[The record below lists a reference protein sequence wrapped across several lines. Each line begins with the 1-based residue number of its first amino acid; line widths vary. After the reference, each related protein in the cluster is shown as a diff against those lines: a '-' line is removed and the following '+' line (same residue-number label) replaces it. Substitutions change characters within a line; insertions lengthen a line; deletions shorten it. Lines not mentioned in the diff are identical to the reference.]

1 MRIREF
7 ALEVERSG
15 RRVHQRGHRA
25 ERPTVWPARSRTAVR
40 DRAPFDFVPCRAL
53 HGSVVLRFCIVALL
67 LLPGAAGADEPSLP
81 PGTRPVQVAAGF
93 FLVNLSGVAERS
105 ETFDADLYLSV
116 RWHDA
121 RLAFAGTERK
131 RFLEEAAVDQL
142 KTMWWPQIEFV
153 NTAQPAVTNRA
164 LDISPDGSVRYEL
177 GVTATFRADLD
188 LRRFPFDR
196 QTLAVRIQSFIW
208 TDDQL
213 VFVTDPTRIG
223 FNPNSTFEGLTVTRV
238 TTEVRQH
245 ELTGWTAAESYSEF
259 AASIDVERQA
269 AFYLWT
275 VFTPVVLIFLIS
287 CTIFVVH
294 IEAFA
299 DRIGISLTA
308 LLACV
313 ATQFAISFNL
323 PQIPYL
329 TVIDRAFLVTYVC
342 IGLGVL
348 VSTVQATLL
357 RLQPERAR
365 RLDRLGGLG
374 LPALFLLL
382 IVLCMVR

>member
-1 MRIREF
+1 M
-7 ALEVERSG
+7 
-15 RRVHQRGHRA
+15 
-25 ERPTVWPARSRTAVR
+25 
-40 DRAPFDFVPCRAL
+40 
-53 HGSVVLRFCIVALL
+53 
-67 LLPGAAGADEPSLP
+67 
-81 PGTRPVQVAAGF
+81 
-93 FLVNLSGVAERS
+93 
-105 ETFDADLYLSV
+105 
-116 RWHDA
+116 
-121 RLAFAGTERK
+121 
-131 RFLEEAAVDQL
+131 
-142 KTMWWPQIEFV
+142 
-153 NTAQPAVTNRA
+153 
-164 LDISPDGSVRYEL
+164 RYEL

-245 ELTGWTAAESYSEF
+245 ELTGWAAAESYSEF

-269 AFYLWT
+269 AFYVWT
-275 VFTPVVLIFLIS
+275 VFTPVILIFLIS

-323 PQIPYL
+323 PRSAISP
-329 TVIDRAFLVTYVC
+329 
-342 IGLGVL
+342 
-348 VSTVQATLL
+348 
-357 RLQPERAR
+357 
-365 RLDRLGGLG
+365 
-374 LPALFLLL
+374 
-382 IVLCMVR
+382 